1 MNEKYFRSQ
10 PACVLSY
17 RAKLS
22 VMSLGSFLGVSVA
35 EYFSPC
41 SSRMLTAVSFFVL
54 LGVSMAVRLSIPP
67 RLSSTRNTPYSFQM
81 SVPFTSTSPPSILSM
96 SFYF

>member
-1 MNEKYFRSQ
+1 MGLSLYFTCRVRSSCVNTMSSQPPLPCFRKLMNEKYFRSQ

-35 EYFSPC
+35 EYF
-41 SSRMLTAVSFFVL
+41 
-54 LGVSMAVRLSIPP
+54 
-67 RLSSTRNTPYSFQM
+67 
-81 SVPFTSTSPPSILSM
+81 
-96 SFYF
+96 